1 MATDEELRRY
11 GFDPARQAVARRH
24 GRARRLSGAAASLSQ
39 AAALLLFARFGAL
52 PLREALAAGLSGL
65 GLSALFALVLS
76 LGLSLVAFPGETLA
90 HRVERR
96 YGLSCQAFPSFLADA
111 AKEAILSTAM
121 GTAGLVGI
129 TAAIEALPYPWLV
142 GWAGASFVIVLV
154 GFAAPVLIAPLF
166 YRFTP
171 LRDPALSERLRA
183 LAAKAGVRVVG
194 TFEMGASA
202 KTTKATGYLSGIGR
216 TRRIVLSDTMLRS
229 FPADEVEAVI
239 AHELGHHARRH
250 LAVKLA
256 LISGEFLAA
265 AAASWAA
272 LPPLARSF
280 RLGTG
285 IESAPLL
292 VLLLGGSLALLSPLG
307 NALSR
312 RMEREADRLAG
323 SLSGKP
329 EALARVLVRIS
340 ETNLRLAAPH
350 PLIEFLTYDHPPP
363 LRRVRQAL
371 EDDGRAGN

>member
-24 GRARRLSGAAASLSQ
+24 ARARRLSGAAASLSQ
-39 AAALLLFARFGAL
+39 AVALLLFARFGAL
-52 PLREALAAGLSGL
+52 PLSEALAAKLTGL
-65 GLSALFALVLS
+65 GLAALFAFVLS
-76 LGLSLVAFPGETLA
+76 LGLTLVAFPGETLA

-96 YGLSCQAFPSFLADA
+96 YGLSRQAFPSFLADA
-111 AKEAILSTAM
+111 AKEAILTTAM
-121 GTAGLVGI
+121 GTLGLVGI
-129 TAAIEALPYPWLV
+129 TALPYPWLI
-142 GWAGASFVIVLV
+142 GWAGASSVIVLV

-171 LRDPALSERLRA
+171 LRDPVLSERLET
-183 LAAKAGVRVVG
+183 LAAKAGVHVVG

-323 SLSGKP
+323 RLSGKP
-329 EALARVLVRIS
+329 GALARVLVRIS

-350 PLIEFLTYDHPPP
+350 PLTEVLTYDHPSP

-371 EDDGRAGN
+371 EGDGRTGN